1 NATGRVHTATT
12 IGLLFEMAR
21 RRLSPSLRTG
31 MPSMPS
37 SNEYRSSVR
46 LPLELPARVR
56 WKGLK
61 GVEEAEGKTGNISGN
76 GVFFVVSARLGPD
89 TPITFS
95 VQFPW
100 EIAKASVKLVGQ
112 GRVVR
117 QSGPGEPSG
126 VAAILDA
133 YQ

>member
-1 NATGRVHTATT
+1 
-12 IGLLFEMAR
+12 
-21 RRLSPSLRTG
+21 
-31 MPSMPS
+31 MPS
-37 SNEYRSSVR
+37 SNEYRSSAR

-76 GVFFVVSARLGPD
+76 GEFFVVSARLGPD

-95 VQFPW
+95 VRFPP
-100 EIAKASVKLVGQ
+100 EIVKASVELVGQ

-117 QSGPGEPSG
+117 QSRSGEPSG
-126 VAAILDA
+126 VAVIIDD
-133 YQ
+133 YQLVPMSAA

>member
-1 NATGRVHTATT
+1 
-12 IGLLFEMAR
+12 
-21 RRLSPSLRTG
+21 
-31 MPSMPS
+31 MPS

-95 VQFPW
+95 VRFPP
-100 EIAKASVKLVGQ
+100 EIVKASVELVGQ

-117 QSGPGEPSG
+117 QSRPGEPSG
-126 VAAILDA
+126 VAVIIDD
-133 YQ
+133 YQLVPMSAA